1 MNVVVLNATLHDL
14 CMAPS
19 ETFPRAFR
27 VYSSWTVLFNFIV
40 KTCPR
45 TLICSTTHHDRVDT
59 AQRAATDL
67 SSASCRCLSAHV
79 DHLHATCGGA
89 LPGTRATTDQRSAQA
104 QEAWRYGVAQFAR
117 RHSTMTD
124 SCTKDTKI
132 LERTLH
138 TC

>member
-1 MNVVVLNATLHDL
+1 MVVLNTTLHDL

-40 KTCPR
+40 RIFPG
-45 TLICSTTHHDRVDT
+45 TLICSTTHHDRFDT
-59 AQRAATDL
+59 AQLAATDL
-67 SSASCRCLSAHV
+67 SSASCRCFSAHV

-89 LPGTRATTDQRSAQA
+89 LPGTRATIDQRSAQA
-104 QEAWRYGVAQFAR
+104 QEAWRYGVAHLAR
-117 RHSTMTD
+117 GHSTMTD
-124 SCTKDTKI
+124 SCIKDTEI
-132 LERTLH
+132 LKRTLH

>member
-1 MNVVVLNATLHDL
+1 VVVQNATLHDL

-27 VYSSWTVLFNFIV
+27 VYSSWTVLFKFIV
-40 KTCPR
+40 KTFPR
-45 TLICSTTHHDRVDT
+45 TLICSTKRYDRFDT
-59 AQRAATDL
+59 AQRAATNL

-79 DHLHATCGGA
+79 DRLHATCGGA

-104 QEAWRYGVAQFAR
+104 QEAWRYGLAHLAR
-117 RHSTMTD
+117 RHTTMTD
-124 SCTKDTKI
+124 SCTKDTET
-132 LERTLH
+132 LERTSH

>member
-1 MNVVVLNATLHDL
+1 MVVQNATLHDV
-14 CMAPS
+14 CMASS
-19 ETFPRAFR
+19 ETFPTAFR
-27 VYSSWTVLFNFIV
+27 VYSSWTVLLNFIV
-40 KTCPR
+40 KTFPR
-45 TLICSTTHHDRVDT
+45 TLICSTTHHDRFDT
-59 AQRAATDL
+59 AQRAATNL

-89 LPGTRATTDQRSAQA
+89 LPGTRATVDQWSAQA

-124 SCTKDTKI
+124 SCTKDTEI